1 MIKDS
6 IGIESNQFLKMMYIA
21 QIWPKS
27 DVLYNIRY
35 LYLKQVITIVTQPQ
49 KHPKSSH
56 ISVKDY
62 LSRIYLQWLASR
74 SNKSIG

>member
-21 QIWPKS
+21 WIWPKS
-27 DVLYNIRY
+27 NVLYNIRY

-49 KHPKSSH
+49 KHPKSNH

-62 LSRIYLQWLASR
+62 LSGIYLQWLASR
-74 SNKSIG
+74 SNKRIG

>member
-21 QIWPKS
+21 WIWPKS

-49 KHPKSSH
+49 KHPKSNH

-62 LSRIYLQWLASR
+62 LSGIYLQWLASR
-74 SNKSIG
+74 SNKRIG